1 MSIRL
6 VMKDEDKLEEQLREI
21 ILEKIPQMEI
31 SISCPYAQYVE
42 FGSDPATN
50 TSGAAKVYDYVC
62 GDWVTEPNLRIRK
75 WAQDRLGL
83 SNEDRKRTGDR
94 IYHSIMDNGMIP
106 RPFIRPAI
114 HKVLGMM
121 ESGSIFDMFDPK
133 KSISENVCQIMKDEM
148 LRILAERGYSTDAPM
163 PSGKLL
169 MNSIEVRPLYNSSIR
184 KSQAEKNTIPESVWK
199 SDTSDRHGVD
209 RRKKG

>member
-1 MSIRL
+1 
-6 VMKDEDKLEEQLREI
+6 
-21 ILEKIPQMEI
+21 
-31 SISCPYAQYVE
+31 
-42 FGSDPATN
+42 
-50 TSGAAKVYDYVC
+50 
-62 GDWVTEPNLRIRK
+62 
-75 WAQDRLGL
+75 
-83 SNEDRKRTGDR
+83 
-94 IYHSIMDNGMIP
+94 MDNGMIP

-121 ESGSIFDMFDPK
+121 ESGSISDMFDPK

-163 PSGKLL
+163 PGGKLL

>member
-148 LRILAERGYSTDAPM
+148 LKILVERGYSTDAPM
-163 PSGKLL
+163 PGGKLL
-169 MNSIEVRPLYNSSIR
+169 MNSIEVRPL
-184 KSQAEKNTIPESVWK
+184 
-199 SDTSDRHGVD
+199 
-209 RRKKG
+209 